1 MTILF
6 IESKPWMP
14 TSVGSA
20 DALAYEVIAVT
31 FPYQRTLSIVETERF
46 LSEISRNPELPRDI
60 RDRATRL
67 LRHYPSSDQIFS
79 LGRLEEWLKNDE
91 AGVQARTRLAVSHQ
105 PLFCSSLDSSSHEV
119 RFLARP
125 KDTSGIRSSAHQR
138 AVPNSDGSS
147 VEDVACTGPLA
158 RVRIRA
164 AEVFSD
170 DAIAAAWLA
179 EPNAAIG
186 GVSPESLCAT
196 QTGARQVLRAL
207 NAIEWGGV
215 V

>member
-1 MTILF
+1 MTIVL
-6 IESKPWMP
+6 IVSKPWMP

-20 DALAYEVIAVT
+20 DALVNEVITMTLA
-31 FPYQRTLSIVETERF
+31 YQRTRSIVETERF
-46 LSEISRNPELPRDI
+46 LSEISRNSELPPDV

-91 AGVQARTRLAVSHQ
+91 ADAEARTRLAVSYQ
-105 PLFCSSLDSSSHEV
+105 PLFCSSLDSSSHEERV
-119 RFLARP
+119 LAQP
-125 KDTSGIRSSAHQR
+125 KDTSDVRNSAHQR
-138 AVPNSDGSS
+138 TVLSSDGSS
-147 VEDVACTGPLA
+147 LDGVACTSHLD
-158 RVRIRA
+158 RVRMRA
-164 AEVFSD
+164 ADVFSD

>member
-6 IESKPWMP
+6 IVSKPWMP

-31 FPYQRTLSIVETERF
+31 LPYQRTLSIVETERF

-91 AGVQARTRLAVSHQ
+91 ADVQSRTRLAVSHQ

-125 KDTSGIRSSAHQR
+125 KDTSGIRNSAHQR
-138 AVPNSDGSS
+138 AVLNSDGSS

-179 EPNAAIG
+179 EPNATIG

-215 V
+215 L